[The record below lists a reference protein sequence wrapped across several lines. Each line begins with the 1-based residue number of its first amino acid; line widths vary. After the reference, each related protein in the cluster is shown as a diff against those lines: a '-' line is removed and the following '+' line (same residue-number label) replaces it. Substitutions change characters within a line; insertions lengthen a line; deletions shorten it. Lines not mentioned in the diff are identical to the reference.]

1 MLKQGVVRFHYSL
14 HVFIYRIIYKFY
26 HIMIEIEKLC
36 NVTTFQGNAPFEEAS
51 TTPTNGE
58 DGSGDPTPPTRKKKP
73 NSRKEKPNC
82 DDFIDA
88 KSKTSIKD
96 LKVGDTIFA
105 TINSSIKDKEGKSIR
120 VNPTGFF
127 LVVAVDKN
135 VTKGE
140 YKFTLRSESGT
151 EYKTS
156 KSGIQ
161 LRSYSDLQSELEE
174 LKKAMEE
181 AEKQEEER
189 KKKEEEK
196 RKAEEEFKAKAIAF
210 AELEPEEKLLKTIE
224 SGVTNIWMVGPAGC
238 GKSTIARNVAKQLN
252 LPYLCISCGIGTSA
266 TEFVGYKYPE
276 RESTKFSEYYNK
288 PSVILIDEF
297 TALDPAVAQVCNAA
311 LANGEIETT
320 TGLVHRHPEC
330 IIIATSNT
338 FGNGADRQY
347 VANNQLD
354 ASTIDRFVG
363 GIIDVNYSDKF
374 ESQYDE
380 EVVSYVNTLRRI
392 IKDEQLRRIA
402 STRMIQAGHTMKNNY
417 FADWKDRLII
427 NWSDNEKRIVYD
439 HLNNSLSINNQYQKY
454 AA

>member
-14 HVFIYRIIYKFY
+14 HIFYLSNYYKFY
-26 HIMIEIEKLC
+26 QTMIEIEKLH
-36 NVTTFQGNAPFEEAS
+36 NVATFQGNAPFEEAS

-58 DGSGDPTPPTRKKKP
+58 DGSGDPVSPTE
-73 NSRKEKPNC
+73 KEKPNY
-82 DDFIDA
+82 DDFIDV
-88 KSKTSIKD
+88 KSKTSVKD

-105 TINSSIKDKEGKSIR
+105 TINSSIKDKKGKSIR

-161 LRSYSDLQSELEE
+161 LRSYSDLQSKLEE

-189 KKKEEEK
+189 MKKEEEK
-196 RKAEEEFKAKAIAF
+196 RKAEEEFKAKAIDF
-210 AELEPEEKLLKTIE
+210 AKLEPEEKLLKTVE

-363 GIIDVNYSDKF
+363 GIIDINYSDKF

-380 EVVSYVNTLRRI
+380 EVVSYVNSLRCI

-427 NWSDNEKRIVYD
+427 NWSDNEKRIVFD
-439 HLNNSLSINNQYQKY
+439 RLNNPLSTNDRYQVKY

>member
-1 MLKQGVVRFHYSL
+1 
-14 HVFIYRIIYKFY
+14 
-26 HIMIEIEKLC
+26 MIEIEKLY
-36 NVTTFQGNAPFEEAS
+36 NVATFQGNAPFEEAS

-58 DGSGDPTPPTRKKKP
+58 DGSGDPVSPTE
-73 NSRKEKPNC
+73 KEKPNY
-82 DDFIDA
+82 DDFIDV
-88 KSKTSIKD
+88 KSKTSVKD

-140 YKFTLRSESGT
+140 YKFTLCSESGT

-161 LRSYSDLQSELEE
+161 LRSYSDLQSKLEE
-174 LKKAMEE
+174 LKKAM
-181 AEKQEEER
+181 EEER

-196 RKAEEEFKAKAIAF
+196 RKAEEEFKAKAIDF
-210 AELEPEEKLLKTIE
+210 AKLEPEEKLLKTIE

-288 PSVILIDEF
+288 PSIILIDEF

-380 EVVSYVNTLRRI
+380 EVVSYVNSLRCI

-427 NWSDNEKRIVYD
+427 NWSDNEKRIVFD
-439 HLNNSLSINNQYQKY
+439 RLNNPLSTNDRYQVKY

>member
-1 MLKQGVVRFHYSL
+1 
-14 HVFIYRIIYKFY
+14 
-26 HIMIEIEKLC
+26 MIEIEKLC

-51 TTPTNGE
+51 TTSTNGE
-58 DGSGDPTPPTRKKKP
+58 DGSGDPTPPTRK
-73 NSRKEKPNC
+73 EKPNL

-105 TINSSIKDKEGKSIR
+105 TINSSIKDKEGKSVR

-127 LVVAVDKN
+127 LIVAVDKN
-135 VTKGE
+135 VRGE
-140 YKFTLRSESGT
+140 YKFTLCSESGT
-151 EYKTS
+151 KYKTS
-156 KSGIQ
+156 KAGIQ
-161 LRSYSDLQSELEE
+161 LRNYSDLQSKLEE
-174 LKKAMEE
+174 LRKAMEE
-181 AEKQEEER
+181 AEKLEEER

-380 EVVSYVNTLRRI
+380 EVVSYVNSLRRI

>member
-1 MLKQGVVRFHYSL
+1 
-14 HVFIYRIIYKFY
+14 
-26 HIMIEIEKLC
+26 MIEIEKLH
-36 NVTTFQGNAPFEEAS
+36 NVATFKGMPPFEGAS

-58 DGSGDPTPPTRKKKP
+58 DGSGDPVSPTG
-73 NSRKEKPNC
+73 KEKPNY
-82 DDFIDA
+82 DDFIDV
-88 KSKTSIKD
+88 KSKTSVKD
-96 LKVGDTIFA
+96 LKAGDTIFA
-105 TINSSIKDKEGKSIR
+105 TINSSIKDKEGKPIR

-127 LVVAVDKN
+127 FVVAVDKN

-156 KSGIQ
+156 RSGIQ
-161 LRSYSDLQSELEE
+161 LRSYSDL
-174 LKKAMEE
+174 
-181 AEKQEEER
+181 
-189 KKKEEEK
+189 KKEEEK

-210 AELEPEEKLLKTIE
+210 TELEPEEKLLKTIE

>member
-1 MLKQGVVRFHYSL
+1 
-14 HVFIYRIIYKFY
+14 
-26 HIMIEIEKLC
+26 MIEIEKLH
-36 NVTTFQGNAPFEEAS
+36 NVATFKGMPPFEGAS

-58 DGSGDPTPPTRKKKP
+58 DGSGDPVSPTG
-73 NSRKEKPNC
+73 KEKPNY
-82 DDFIDA
+82 DDFIDV

-105 TINSSIKDKEGKSIR
+105 TINSSIKDKEGKSVR

-127 LVVAVDKN
+127 LIVAVDKN

-151 EYKTS
+151 KYKTS

-161 LRSYSDLQSELEE
+161 LRSYSDLQSKLEE
-174 LKKAMEE
+174 LKKAVEE

-196 RKAEEEFKAKAIAF
+196 RKAEEEFKAKAIDF
-210 AELEPEEKLLKTIE
+210 AKLEPEEKLLKTIE

-380 EVVSYVNTLRRI
+380 EVVSYVNSLRCI

-427 NWSDNEKRIVYD
+427 NWSDNEKRIVFD
-439 HLNNSLSINNQYQKY
+439 RLNNPLSINDRYQVKY

>member
-58 DGSGDPTPPTRKKKP
+58 DGLGDPTSPI
-73 NSRKEKPNC
+73 RKEKPNR
-82 DDFIDA
+82 DDFIDV

-105 TINSSIKDKEGKSIR
+105 TINSSIKDKEGKSVR

-127 LVVAVDKN
+127 LIVAVDKN

-140 YKFTLRSESGT
+140 YKFTLCSESGT
-151 EYKTS
+151 KYKTS

-161 LRSYSDLQSELEE
+161 LRSYSDLQSKLEE
-174 LKKAMEE
+174 LRKAMEE
-181 AEKQEEER
+181 AEKLEEEK

-439 HLNNSLSINNQYQKY
+439 HLNNSLSINNQYQVKY

>member
-1 MLKQGVVRFHYSL
+1 
-14 HVFIYRIIYKFY
+14 
-26 HIMIEIEKLC
+26 MIEIEKLQ
-36 NVTTFQGNAPFEEAS
+36 NITTFQGNAPFEEAS

-58 DGSGDPTPPTRKKKP
+58 DGSGDSVSPTE
-73 NSRKEKPNC
+73 KEKPNY
-82 DDFIDA
+82 DDFIDV
-88 KSKTSIKD
+88 KSKTSVKD
-96 LKVGDTIFA
+96 LKAGDTIFA
-105 TINSSIKDKEGKSIR
+105 TINSSIKDKEGKPMR

-161 LRSYSDLQSELEE
+161 LRNYSDLQSKLEE

-181 AEKQEEER
+181 
-189 KKKEEEK
+189 
-196 RKAEEEFKAKAIAF
+196 
-210 AELEPEEKLLKTIE
+210 IE

-380 EVVSYVNTLRRI
+380 EVVSYVNTLRCI

>member
-14 HVFIYRIIYKFY
+14 HVFIYRTIYKFY
-26 HIMIEIEKLC
+26 HIMIEIEKLR

-58 DGSGDPTPPTRKKKP
+58 DGLGDPTPPTRK
-73 NSRKEKPNC
+73 EKPNR
-82 DDFIDA
+82 DDFIDV

-105 TINSSIKDKEGKSIR
+105 TINSSIKDKEGKSVQ

-127 LVVAVDKN
+127 LIVAVDKN

-140 YKFTLRSESGT
+140 HKFTLCSESGT
-151 EYKTS
+151 KYKTS

-161 LRSYSDLQSELEE
+161 LRSYSDLQSKLEE
-174 LKKAMEE
+174 LRKAMEE
-181 AEKQEEER
+181 AEKEEEEK

-380 EVVSYVNTLRRI
+380 EVVSYVNILRRI

-439 HLNNSLSINNQYQKY
+439 HLNNSLSINNQYQVKY

>member
-1 MLKQGVVRFHYSL
+1 
-14 HVFIYRIIYKFY
+14 
-26 HIMIEIEKLC
+26 MIEIEKLY
-36 NVTTFQGNAPFEEAS
+36 NVATFQGKAPFEEAS

-58 DGSGDPTPPTRKKKP
+58 DGSGDPVSPTG
-73 NSRKEKPNC
+73 KEKPNY
-82 DDFIDA
+82 DDFIDV
-88 KSKTSIKD
+88 KSKTSVKD

-105 TINSSIKDKEGKSIR
+105 TINSSIKDKEGKSVR

-127 LVVAVDKN
+127 LIVAVDKN
-135 VTKGE
+135 VRGE
-140 YKFTLRSESGT
+140 YKFTLCSESGT
-151 EYKTS
+151 KYKTS
-156 KSGIQ
+156 KAGIQ
-161 LRSYSDLQSELEE
+161 LRNYSDLQSKLEE
-174 LKKAMEE
+174 LRKAMEE
-181 AEKQEEER
+181 AEKLEEEK
-189 KKKEEEK
+189 KKKEEEM

-439 HLNNSLSINNQYQKY
+439 HLNNSLSINNQYQVKY

>member
-1 MLKQGVVRFHYSL
+1 
-14 HVFIYRIIYKFY
+14 
-26 HIMIEIEKLC
+26 MIEIEKLC

-58 DGSGDPTPPTRKKKP
+58 DGSGDPTPPTRK
-73 NSRKEKPNC
+73 EKPNR
-82 DDFIDA
+82 DDFIDV

-105 TINSSIKDKEGKSIR
+105 TINSSIKDKEGKSVR

-127 LVVAVDKN
+127 LIVAVDKN
-135 VTKGE
+135 VRGE
-140 YKFTLRSESGT
+140 YKFTLCSESGT
-151 EYKTS
+151 KYKTS
-156 KSGIQ
+156 KAGIQ
-161 LRSYSDLQSELEE
+161 LRSYSDLQSKLEE
-174 LKKAMEE
+174 LRKAMEE
-181 AEKQEEER
+181 AEKLEEEK

-402 STRMIQAGHTMKNNY
+402 STRMIQAGYTMKNNY

>member
-14 HVFIYRIIYKFY
+14 HIFIYRIIYKFY

-58 DGSGDPTPPTRKKKP
+58 DGLGDPTSPI
-73 NSRKEKPNC
+73 RKEKPNR
-82 DDFIDA
+82 DDFIDV

-105 TINSSIKDKEGKSIR
+105 TINSSIKDKEGKSVR

-127 LVVAVDKN
+127 LIVAVDKN

-140 YKFTLRSESGT
+140 YKFTLCSESGT
-151 EYKTS
+151 KYKTS

-161 LRSYSDLQSELEE
+161 LRSYSDLQSKLEE
-174 LKKAMEE
+174 LRKAMEE
-181 AEKQEEER
+181 AEKLEEEK

>member
-58 DGSGDPTPPTRKKKP
+58 DGLGDPTPPTRK
-73 NSRKEKPNC
+73 EKPNR
-82 DDFIDA
+82 DDFIDV

-105 TINSSIKDKEGKSIR
+105 TINSSIKDKEGKSVR

-127 LVVAVDKN
+127 LIVAVDKN

-140 YKFTLRSESGT
+140 YKFTLCSESGT
-151 EYKTS
+151 KYKTS

-161 LRSYSDLQSELEE
+161 LRSYSDLQSKLEE
-174 LKKAMEE
+174 LRKAMEE
-181 AEKQEEER
+181 AEKLEEEK
-189 KKKEEEK
+189 KKKEEEM

-210 AELEPEEKLLKTIE
+210 AKLEPEEKLLKTIE

-427 NWSDNEKRIVYD
+427 NWSDNEKRIVYN

>member
-1 MLKQGVVRFHYSL
+1 
-14 HVFIYRIIYKFY
+14 
-26 HIMIEIEKLC
+26 MIEIEKLH
-36 NVTTFQGNAPFEEAS
+36 NVATFQGKAPFEEAS

-58 DGSGDPTPPTRKKKP
+58 DGSGDPVSPTE
-73 NSRKEKPNC
+73 KEKPNY
-82 DDFIDA
+82 DDFIDV
-88 KSKTSIKD
+88 KSKTSAKD

-105 TINSSIKDKEGKSIR
+105 TINSSIKDKKGKSVR

-127 LVVAVDKN
+127 LVVAVGKN

-140 YKFTLRSESGT
+140 YKFTLRGESGT

-161 LRSYSDLQSELEE
+161 LRSYSDLQSKLEE
-174 LKKAMEE
+174 LKKATEE

-189 KKKEEEK
+189 MKKEEEK
-196 RKAEEEFKAKAIAF
+196 RKAEEEFKAKAIDF
-210 AELEPEEKLLKTIE
+210 AKLEPEEKLLKTIE

-427 NWSDNEKRIVYD
+427 NWSDNEKRIVFD
-439 HLNNSLSINNQYQKY
+439 RLNNPLSTNDRYQKY

>member
-14 HVFIYRIIYKFY
+14 HIFYLSNYYKFY
-26 HIMIEIEKLC
+26 QTMIEIEKLH
-36 NVTTFQGNAPFEEAS
+36 NVATFQGNAPFEEAS

-58 DGSGDPTPPTRKKKP
+58 DGSGDPVSPTE
-73 NSRKEKPNC
+73 KEKPNY
-82 DDFIDA
+82 DDFIDV
-88 KSKTSIKD
+88 KSKTSVKD

-105 TINSSIKDKEGKSIR
+105 TINSSIKDKEGKPMR

-161 LRSYSDLQSELEE
+161 LRSYSDLQSKLEE

-189 KKKEEEK
+189 KKKEEETAVK
-196 RKAEEEFKAKAIAF
+196 QRRNLKQKAIVF

-288 PSVILIDEF
+288 PSIILIDEF

-380 EVVSYVNTLRRI
+380 EVVSYVNSLRCI

-427 NWSDNEKRIVYD
+427 NWSDNEKRIVFD
-439 HLNNSLSINNQYQKY
+439 RLNNPLSTNDRYQVKY

>member
-1 MLKQGVVRFHYSL
+1 
-14 HVFIYRIIYKFY
+14 
-26 HIMIEIEKLC
+26 MIEIEKLC

-73 NSRKEKPNC
+73 NSRKKKPNSRKKKPNC
-82 DDFIDA
+82 DDFINA
-88 KSKTSIKD
+88 KSKTS
-96 LKVGDTIFA
+96 
-105 TINSSIKDKEGKSIR
+105 
-120 VNPTGFF
+120 
-127 LVVAVDKN
+127 
-135 VTKGE
+135 
-140 YKFTLRSESGT
+140 
-151 EYKTS
+151 
-156 KSGIQ
+156 SGIQ
-161 LRSYSDLQSELEE
+161 LRSYSDLQSKLEE

-297 TALDPAVAQVCNAA
+297 TALDHAVAQVCNAA

-380 EVVSYVNTLRRI
+380 EVVSYVNSLRRI

-439 HLNNSLSINNQYQKY
+439 HLNNSLSVNNQYQVKY

>member
-1 MLKQGVVRFHYSL
+1 
-14 HVFIYRIIYKFY
+14 
-26 HIMIEIEKLC
+26 MIEIEKLH
-36 NVTTFQGNAPFEEAS
+36 NVATFQGNAPFEEAS

-58 DGSGDPTPPTRKKKP
+58 DGLGDPTPPTRKKKP
-73 NSRKEKPNC
+73 NY
-82 DDFIDA
+82 DDFIDVN
-88 KSKTSIKD
+88 SKTSVKD
-96 LKVGDTIFA
+96 LKAGDTIFA
-105 TINSSIKDKEGKSIR
+105 TINSSIKDKEGKPMR

-140 YKFTLRSESGT
+140 YKFILRSESGT

-161 LRSYSDLQSELEE
+161 LRSYEE

-439 HLNNSLSINNQYQKY
+439 HLNNSLSINNQYQVEY

>member
-58 DGSGDPTPPTRKKKP
+58 DGLGDPTPPTRK
-73 NSRKEKPNC
+73 EKPNR
-82 DDFIDA
+82 DDFIDV

-105 TINSSIKDKEGKSIR
+105 TINSSIKDKEGKSVR

-127 LVVAVDKN
+127 LIVAVDKN
-135 VTKGE
+135 AIKGE
-140 YKFTLRSESGT
+140 NTKFTLCSESGT
-151 EYKTS
+151 KYKTS

-161 LRSYSDLQSELEE
+161 LRSYSDLQSKL
-174 LKKAMEE
+174 EE
-181 AEKQEEER
+181 AEKLEEEK

-380 EVVSYVNTLRRI
+380 EVVSYVNSLRRI

-439 HLNNSLSINNQYQKY
+439 HLNNQYQVKY

>member
-1 MLKQGVVRFHYSL
+1 
-14 HVFIYRIIYKFY
+14 
-26 HIMIEIEKLC
+26 MIEIEKLQ
-36 NVTTFQGNAPFEEAS
+36 NITTFQGNAPFEEAS

-58 DGSGDPTPPTRKKKP
+58 DELGDPTPPT
-73 NSRKEKPNC
+73 RKEKPNC

-156 KSGIQ
+156 KAGIQ
-161 LRSYSDLQSELEE
+161 LRSCYSELQSKLEE
-174 LKKAMEE
+174 LRKAIEE
-181 AEKQEEER
+181 AEKLEEEKR
-189 KKKEEEK
+189 KKEEEK
-196 RKAEEEFKAKAIAF
+196 RKAEEEFKAKAIDF
-210 AELEPEEKLLKTIE
+210 AKLEPEEKLLKTIE

-380 EVVSYVNTLRRI
+380 EVVSYVNSLRCI

-427 NWSDNEKRIVYD
+427 NWSDNEKRIVFD
-439 HLNNSLSINNQYQKY
+439 RLNNPLSTNDRYQVKY

>member
-1 MLKQGVVRFHYSL
+1 
-14 HVFIYRIIYKFY
+14 
-26 HIMIEIEKLC
+26 MIEIEKLQ
-36 NVTTFQGNAPFEEAS
+36 NITTFQGNAPFEEAS

-58 DGSGDPTPPTRKKKP
+58 DGSGDPVSPTE
-73 NSRKEKPNC
+73 KEKPNY
-82 DDFIDA
+82 DDFIDV
-88 KSKTSIKD
+88 KSKTLVKD

-105 TINSSIKDKEGKSIR
+105 IINSSIKDKEGKSIR

-161 LRSYSDLQSELEE
+161 LRSYSDLQSKLEE

-181 AEKQEEER
+181 AEKQEE
-189 KKKEEEK
+189 
-196 RKAEEEFKAKAIAF
+196 FKAKAIDF
-210 AELEPEEKLLKTIE
+210 AKLEPEEKLLKTIE

-374 ESQYDE
+374 ESQYDK
-380 EVVSYVNTLRRI
+380 EVVSYVNSLRCI

-427 NWSDNEKRIVYD
+427 NWSDNEKRIVFD
-439 HLNNSLSINNQYQKY
+439 RLNNPLSTNDRYQVKY